1 MTASATFDA
10 ILVGAE
16 HHALTAARYL
26 AKDSGSVCLLD
37 QRPIPAK
44 PRNASSETFMDD
56 PEDFKKRS
64 RTGSPCENP
73 ASHPTYG
80 QPNGEHLTA
89 TKAVIAS
96 TTPDSLYQPP
106 LRDAPGIAESTRAQ
120 GRRYQ
125 FRRGSFQI
133 AGSR

>member
-37 QRPIPAK
+37 QRPMPAK
-44 PRNASSETFMDD
+44 PPTARSENFMDD
-56 PEDFKKRS
+56 PEDFKTRS

-80 QPNGEHLTA
+80 QPKGEHLTA
-89 TKAVIAS
+89 TRAVIAS
-96 TTPDSLYQPP
+96 TTPGWLCGRL
-106 LRDAPGIAESTRAQ
+106 LRDGLGIAESTS
-120 GRRYQ
+120 GTGCRYA
-125 FRRGSFQI
+125 FRGGGFQI